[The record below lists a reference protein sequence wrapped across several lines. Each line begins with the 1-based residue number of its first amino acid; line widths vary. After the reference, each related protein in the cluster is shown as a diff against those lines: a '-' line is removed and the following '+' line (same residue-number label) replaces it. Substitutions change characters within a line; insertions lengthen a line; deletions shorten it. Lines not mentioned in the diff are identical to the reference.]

1 MEAERKEQIQ
11 KMYDRI
17 EDVTSLAEVEN
28 LLRDNKIE
36 WAKDG
41 KTYRVRPINNAEN
54 QELGE
59 HTRKRYLELIN
70 DETYLFK
77 KNWVE
82 IYKKKDIDILA
93 LESSNKVLQSK
104 IDTLLLRLAV
114 TEEPKE
120 AEDLKKQINDNKDE
134 IYRVSI
140 DIANYLQYS
149 VEEQIK
155 IFGINYQTY
164 IMLEVKDGE
173 NWKRAF
179 NSFQEFIDSKDDI
192 VVSATYYASYIIYGL
207 KYEIDL
213 SKKTS

>member
-17 EDVTSLAEVEN
+17 EDVTSLSEVEN

-104 IDTLLLRLAV
+104 NDTLLLRLAV

-120 AEDLKKQINDNKDE
+120 VEDLKKQINDNKDE